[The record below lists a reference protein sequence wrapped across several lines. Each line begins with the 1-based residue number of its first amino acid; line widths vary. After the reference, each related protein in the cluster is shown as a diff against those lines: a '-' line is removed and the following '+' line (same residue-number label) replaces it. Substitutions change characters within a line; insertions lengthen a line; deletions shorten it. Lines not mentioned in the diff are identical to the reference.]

1 MSLSPKQAQLAENQR
16 KIDQHIANF
25 TAKKNAGK
33 ASNQIQTTLSN
44 QGIGQKTKEAQQKLS
59 DMFGIPTFDAKGGIS
74 TVPATGVINPD
85 ISVGTGR
92 YSESAFKKSLAALTN
107 TNNDILSAG
116 AKAFN
121 DILLA
126 PIASAFTG
134 LFDFINLGD
143 LSDEQQNQIRF
154 INKEIEAAEKERKN
168 NQDKIDEI
176 ISKSR
181 AKPEEFKNMPI
192 GIILNPFRR
201 KIDQIDTYIE
211 KLTAQREDMLKSFRA
226 VRDFTKQVQ
235 DKVEQLNNLID
246 KVPFTVHDKTELGN
260 LINQSSQLLE
270 KIVGEKIAIV
280 NADMVALNLAM
291 QSASHKF
298 NAPIQEGQSVLDEV
312 LKGLSENL
320 EGAGKWFSE
329 GIISFGESLIKG
341 LFDLFDITPEKLS
354 EAQELAQS
362 LAVQSSKGAQ
372 K

>member
-16 KIDQHIANF
+16 KIDQVVANF
-25 TAKKNAGK
+25 IAKKNAGK

-44 QGIGQKTKEAQQKLS
+44 QGIGQKAKEAQQKLS
-59 DMFGIPTFDAKGGIS
+59 DMFGIPTFDIKGNIS
-74 TVPATGVINPD
+74 TVPTTGIINPD

-92 YSESAFKKSLAALTN
+92 FSDSAFKKSLAALTN
-107 TNNDILSAG
+107 ANNDILSAG

-126 PIASAFTG
+126 PIAAAFTG

-143 LSDEQQNQIRF
+143 LSEEQQNKIRF

-168 NQDKIDEI
+168 NQEKIDEI
-176 ISKSR
+176 LNKFR

-192 GIILNPFRR
+192 GILLEPYRR
-201 KIDQIDTYIE
+201 KIAELENYIA
-211 KLTAQREDMLKSFRA
+211 KLTSQREDMLKSFRA
-226 VRDFTKQVQ
+226 VRDFTKNVQ
-235 DKVEQLNNLID
+235 DKAKQLNNMID

-270 KIVGEKIAIV
+270 KIVGEKISVA

-320 EGAGKWFSE
+320 EGAGKWFAE

-341 LFDLFDITPEKLS
+341 LFDLFDITPDKLS

-362 LAVQSSKGAQ
+362 LAVQSAKGVQ

>member
-1 MSLSPKQAQLAENQR
+1 MSLSPKQVQLAENQR
-16 KIDQHIANF
+16 KIDQVVANF
-25 TAKKNAGK
+25 IAKKNAGK
-33 ASNQIQTTLSN
+33 AATQIQTTLSN
-44 QGIGQKTKEAQQKLS
+44 QGIGQKTREAQQKLS
-59 DMFGIPTFDAKGGIS
+59 DMFGIPTFDAKGNIS
-74 TVPATGVINPD
+74 TVPATGIINPD

-92 YSESAFKKSLAALTN
+92 FSDSAFKKSLAALTN

-126 PIASAFTG
+126 PIAAAFTG

-143 LSDEQQNQIRF
+143 LSEEQQNQIKF

-176 ISKSR
+176 LSRLR

-192 GIILNPFRR
+192 GIVLDPFRR
-201 KIDQIDTYIE
+201 KIEQISAYIS
-211 KLTAQREDMLKSFRA
+211 KLTSQRENMLKSFRGI
-226 VRDFTKQVQ
+226 RDFTKQVR
-235 DKVEQLNNLID
+235 DKATQLNNLID
-246 KVPFTVHDKTELGN
+246 KIPFTVHDKTELGN
-260 LINQSSQLLE
+260 LIQQSSQLLE
-270 KIVGEKIAIV
+270 KIIVEKITVA
-280 NADMVALNLAM
+280 NQDMIELNIAM
-291 QSASHKF
+291 QSAAHKF
-298 NAPIQEGQSVLDEV
+298 NEPIQEGQSVLDEI

-320 EGAGKWFSE
+320 EGAGKWFAE

-354 EAQELAQS
+354 EAQELATKMAQ
-362 LAVQSSKGAQ
+362 QPPKGVN